1 MEVQLY
7 RAGKVTTTR
16 EKQFQGRLNRARQ
29 VATISSDAD
38 WQSAIEQLER
48 EMHQVTPAKCNLF
61 DKLSQHDQRQ
71 LLQQVATKA
80 AGLRRIFAKI
90 LAQTK
95 TAAEHE
101 GYGVANMTADNRV
114 AFQVHLTDDQTKATT
129 WSIADTDR
137 VANQLEWEI
146 YGITSNGQMRF
157 KKELSIRMIAF
168 GSWWKA
174 IGVQELAKTIEQ
186 CVIHSGYPKMHLV
199 SHISESIRQMG
210 SGNNITTDI
219 SDQLHISNVN
229 GASQS
234 TTKVNC
240 ILQMLKHNDRSTGL
254 DYMEETVSHLPFKA
268 GTRLAPQMFSPYYPL
283 PINSEILVEHI
294 FYASSIV
301 RMSHFSAPYH
311 NRYIIWD
318 KPVSAECA
326 ESSK

>member
-137 VANQLEWEI
+137 VANQLE
-146 YGITSNGQMRF
+146 
-157 KKELSIRMIAF
+157 
-168 GSWWKA
+168 
-174 IGVQELAKTIEQ
+174 
-186 CVIHSGYPKMHLV
+186 
-199 SHISESIRQMG
+199 
-210 SGNNITTDI
+210 
-219 SDQLHISNVN
+219 
-229 GASQS
+229 
-234 TTKVNC
+234 
-240 ILQMLKHNDRSTGL
+240 
-254 DYMEETVSHLPFKA
+254 
-268 GTRLAPQMFSPYYPL
+268 
-283 PINSEILVEHI
+283 
-294 FYASSIV
+294 
-301 RMSHFSAPYH
+301 
-311 NRYIIWD
+311 
-318 KPVSAECA
+318 
-326 ESSK
+326 